1 MFLLWSRGL
10 VRVVSYETPACTL
23 AGRPGAACVAAFML
37 LRSRQTAGSTAREL
51 LSSPVCKW
59 GNGQPGVTG
68 SGGGRASVAGLAAA
82 GTPLSSGV
90 PRRPGQRAHCRG
102 SASAAAC
109 RVGCC
114 SLQTETCSH
123 PSQCPTS
130 LLLGQDLSSLAVHKD
145 VSSGLG
151 QRAAYEN
158 HPRSHAP
165 ADGVGL
171 GTVPWGH
178 RCIHLRQA
186 PAPQSLRCRPVPCPH
201 RTLQR
206 SESIFV
212 LSRWDMMS
220 PWFDLDLSRPFRAAS
235 ASPASRGNEGVLST
249 SGQ

>member
-1 MFLLWSRGL
+1 MQVVGGHGRATKVGWSGSVCFSRVCGPERRTSTFALPGRLVLTYRRLAPEFDPKVKSRKSLDLLRQGGPQMFLLWSWGL

-37 LRSRQTAGSTAREL
+37 LRSRQTAGSMAREL

-130 LLLGQDLSSLAVHKD
+130 LLLGQDLS
-145 VSSGLG
+145 
-151 QRAAYEN
+151 
-158 HPRSHAP
+158 
-165 ADGVGL
+165 
-171 GTVPWGH
+171 
-178 RCIHLRQA
+178 
-186 PAPQSLRCRPVPCPH
+186 
-201 RTLQR
+201 
-206 SESIFV
+206 
-212 LSRWDMMS
+212 
-220 PWFDLDLSRPFRAAS
+220 
-235 ASPASRGNEGVLST
+235 
-249 SGQ
+249 